1 MTNSGL
7 LPGAGWSNM
16 AVFKAIK
23 TRQKY
28 RFLLYSSFIIM
39 LNFRLNTCNRLRNS
53 ILWCNFALFIDENSY
68 NHLK

>member
-1 MTNSGL
+1 
-7 LPGAGWSNM
+7 
-16 AVFKAIK
+16 
-23 TRQKY
+23 
-28 RFLLYSSFIIM
+28 M